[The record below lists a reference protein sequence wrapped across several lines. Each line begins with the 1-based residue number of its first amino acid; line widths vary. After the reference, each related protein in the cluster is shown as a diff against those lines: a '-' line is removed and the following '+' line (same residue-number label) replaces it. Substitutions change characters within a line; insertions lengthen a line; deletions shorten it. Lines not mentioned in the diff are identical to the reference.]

1 MIKDTLKNACRYYGL
16 GENIKTALEFMQKT
30 DFTKMADGKY
40 ELTGKKVYYLVERYD
55 TVPISDKTE
64 FEAHG
69 VYLDI
74 QLFISGHEVIP
85 HKFVEDLTVKIPYDS
100 DDDGATFFYDKNASL
115 IRYAPG
121 DIAFFFPNDAHSPR
135 GAVGGVPNPVNKVVF
150 KVKL

>member
-1 MIKDTLKNACRYYGL
+1 MIKDTLNNAYRYYGL
-16 GENIKTALEFMQKT
+16 GENIKMALEFMQKT

-40 ELTGKKVYYLVERYD
+40 ELSGKKVYYLVERYD
-55 TVPISDKTE
+55 TVPISDTTE

-74 QLFISGHEVIP
+74 QFFVSGHEVIP
-85 HKFVEDLTVKIPYDS
+85 HQFIERLKVKEPFDAEQ
-100 DDDGATFFYDKNASL
+100 DGATFFYDKNASL
-115 IRYAPG
+115 ISYAPG

-135 GAVGGVPNPVNKVVF
+135 GAVGGVPKPVNKVVF